1 MKSQDVKLLM
11 QHNVTLYFQGE
22 RRRLM
27 HRCCPSVRSSVR
39 LSVAKIR
46 IQKKRFSQNVYLL
59 CCILMR
65 NKVYNPEL
73 GERESCCSYNSV
85 LSSYRIYTFFRFWLP
100 EACSFT
106 GMTCVT
112 FGNQSIIRID
122 CHMTINCFNCCSCR
136 HISSVNTLTVLCSR
150 GLDFQTLLNSK
161 YSSSSSSSSLVA
173 KCSEFYPVETIMA
186 TAHVLQPILPG
197 TSQTTGLPVWR
208 RAVHFLSACQHSADV
223 RLTDSDWQQRRLM
236 TLKMNVGDV
245 GV

>member
-1 MKSQDVKLLM
+1 MLSICSFV
-11 QHNVTLYFQGE
+11 
-22 RRRLM
+22 
-27 HRCCPSVRSSVR
+27 CSSVCR
-39 LSVAKIR
+39 QNSYT
-46 IQKKRFSQNVYLL
+46 KKRFSQNVYLL

-85 LSSYRIYTFFRFWLP
+85 LSSYRIYTFFRLWLP

-136 HISSVNTLTVLCSR
+136 HISSVNTLTVLCLR

-161 YSSSSSSSSLVA
+161 YSFGKMFRILSSRNDNGNCTCSTANSFWHNSNHRASSL
-173 KCSEFYPVETIMA
+173 A
-186 TAHVLQPILPG
+186 TCCAFFECMP
-197 TSQTTGLPVWR
+197 T
-208 RAVHFLSACQHSADV
+208 
-223 RLTDSDWQQRRLM
+223 
-236 TLKMNVGDV
+236 
-245 GV
+245 